1 MFDFQLHNDEM
12 GMLDNLHDGRRIVD
26 VSSIQEKI
34 DSCLPDGYKL
44 KLPSYDIEKDKN
56 VHIHR

>member
-1 MFDFQLHNDEM
+1 MFDFQLNEDEM
-12 GMLDNLHDGRRIVD
+12 NMFDSLHDGRRIVD

-44 KLPSYDIEKDKN
+44 KLTSFDIGKESP
-56 VHIHR
+56 HIHR

>member
-1 MFDFQLHNDEM
+1 MNMFDS
-12 GMLDNLHDGRRIVD
+12 LHDGRRIVD

-44 KLPSYDIEKDKN
+44 KLTSFDIGKESP
-56 VHIHR
+56 HIHR

>member
-1 MFDFQLHNDEM
+1 MN
-12 GMLDNLHDGRRIVD
+12 MLDNLHDGRRIVD

-44 KLPSYDIEKDKN
+44 KMKSYEIEKDQSFRN
-56 VHIHR
+56 YR